1 MNTTAPLPGTAHIV
15 DDEEVIRDSLT
26 WLFKSRG
33 IASQCWSSAESFLAD
48 YHPQMRG
55 CLVLDIRMGDMSGLE
70 LFDHLRSMGCRMPVI
85 YLTGHGDIPQA
96 VQSLKKGAFDF
107 IEKPSN
113 DNQLA
118 DRVAEALLLD
128 AEVNQRIIL
137 QDSVSERLATLT
149 QREREVMDA
158 VLAGKLNK
166 VIASDLNIAMRTVE
180 VHRARVF
187 EKMDVKSAVELAQMM
202 AGKPTEG

>member
-1 MNTTAPLPGTAHIV
+1 MTSTTPLPGTAHIV
-15 DDEEVIRDSLT
+15 DDDEAIRDALT

-33 IASQCWSSAESFLAD
+33 IAAAAWPSAETFLAD

-55 CLVLDIRMGDMSGLE
+55 CLVLDIRMEDMSGLE

-113 DNQLA
+113 NQLA

-128 AEVNQRIIL
+128 AEVNQRISL
-137 QDSVSERLATLT
+137 QAGASERLATLT

-166 VIASDLNIAMRTVE
+166 IIAGELNIAMRTVE

-187 EKMDVKSAVELAQMM
+187 EKMGVKSAVELAQLL
-202 AGKPTEG
+202 AGQGDAG